1 MAKMTKAQVLKTTKD
16 TVIHD
21 ECFLSALDT
30 LGAVQVGD
38 YDYAIPVVLDNG
50 DERWAKITL
59 TAKDTITD
67 DEGEKVAYTP
77 EIEIERWEFD
87 KADKAERKAEREK
100 AHAEKLRRA
109 EERKAKAKAK
119 AMAKA
124 SKGE

>member
-1 MAKMTKAQVLKTTKD
+1 MANKITKAQVLKSTKD
-16 TVIHD
+16 NIVAD
-21 ECFLSALDT
+21 ETFIAMLEN

-38 YDYAIPVVLDNG
+38 YDYAIPTMVG
-50 DERWAKITL
+50 DLERWAKVSI

-87 KADKAERKAEREK
+87 KADKAERKAERERK
-100 AHAEKLRRA
+100 HQETLRKA

-119 AMAKA
+119 ALAK
-124 SKGE
+124 KGE